1 MCLLFIWHSPPLQ
14 NNLEINSAILSTLY
28 ATPVHKYFIDLVPIY
43 LAFCLSVLE
52 GWGRRSNNR
61 VGKRSSVLTQLDK
74 KYNRTWYCEEKILR
88 HFGFFNTSSYMVTF
102 TEERKLEQN
111 HPLHLHAT
119 V

>member
-1 MCLLFIWHSPPLQ
+1 LKKL
-14 NNLEINSAILSTLY
+14 
-28 ATPVHKYFIDLVPIY
+28 KYSVELVPIC

-61 VGKRSSVLTQLDK
+61 AGKRSSVLTQLDK
-74 KYNRTWYCEEKILR
+74 KNTTGPSIVEKKILR

-111 HPLHLHAT
+111 IYAL
-119 V
+119 